1 MMESCVNSPGSSGI
15 RADYFCGTRRENLG
29 MHRHNNSEV
38 LFVLEGHLNFLCADD
53 IYNCSGCCLI
63 FFREKKLHTTEVD
76 PAKLYRRYNL
86 NFRYGDVSDC
96 IDYDNVRDILEPDC
110 RILAVNSEKDKQELT
125 FLFESLCSLSDKC
138 AAVYDGMR
146 KNLTALILAKA
157 SLIGKNSGQRND
169 CVVQSYITDVIRY
182 ITDNLDKKLVISDI
196 AGVFF
201 VSRAKLISDFKAATG
216 ITIGELI
223 TAKRIKK
230 AKTLLKQGVS
240 VSAAAG
246 ECGFAN
252 TCHFIRT
259 FKNITGTTP
268 LKYSRVDI

>member
-1 MMESCVNSPGSSGI
+1 MESCVNAHGSSGI
-15 RADYFCGTRRENLG
+15 SADYFCGTRRENLG
-29 MHRHNNSEV
+29 MHRHNSSEV

-86 NFRYGDVSDC
+86 NFRYGDISDC

-110 RILAVNSEKDKQELT
+110 RILAVNSEKDRQELT
-125 FLFESLCSLSDKC
+125 FLFEALCSVSDKT
-138 AAVYDGMR
+138 AAVYDGIR

-157 SLIGKNSGQRND
+157 CLIGKESGLKND

-246 ECGFAN
+246 ECGFSN

>member
-1 MMESCVNSPGSSGI
+1 MENCVNAPGTSGI
-15 RADYFCGTRRENLG
+15 SADYFCGTGRKNLG
-29 MHRHNNSEV
+29 MHRHNNSEA

-63 FFREKKLHTTEVD
+63 FFREKKLHTTDVD
-76 PAKLYRRYNL
+76 PSKLYRRYNL
-86 NFRYGDVSDC
+86 NFRYGDISDC
-96 IDYDNVRDILEPDC
+96 IDYDDVRDILEPDC
-110 RILAVNSEKDKQELT
+110 RILAVNSEKDKTELLS
-125 FLFESLCSLSDKC
+125 LFESLCSLSDKC
-138 AAVYDGMR
+138 GTVYDGMR

-157 SLIGKNSGQRND
+157 SLMGKDSGHRND

-201 VSRAKLISDFKAATG
+201 VSRAKLICDFKAATG

-246 ECGFAN
+246 ECGFSN

-259 FKNITGTTP
+259 FKKTTGTTP
-268 LKYSRVDI
+268 LKYSRGDI